1 MEESNPNVI
10 RASKAQSVV
19 ISKLT
24 QEFTKASS
32 NLSKALHY
40 ASKPFSDGEDEL
52 EDIALTPEERKKQ
65 AEAVHG
71 SLANV
76 LPLSDENKLDLENHV
91 QDVKQTIGKELP
103 QEFARLGQRSNSTH
117 SAASTLQ
124 AVGECERKGQLLTP
138 GEIRLRV
145 LEWLYEERDD
155 SCEEMCV
162 RNLTILTDLIPPFVS
177 VVLHG
182 KSEPIRSAVW
192 AYLLEGCSKS
202 PHFAFL
208 VICSLNAN
216 KQVEEPEEDER
227 HLGHKEDANDIDKVV
242 TEKMAKIRDEFK
254 VLSANIKSEQQVALI
269 QSISQQIEGTIKD
282 LEVVHHKH
290 VLRHIDQ
297 GPTSRE
303 NIDFLIQRVRLF
315 ARTIKDNKL
324 DGKIG
329 FIKTLTDLDEWL
341 LRLPREE
348 RLLALKAKLRG
359 LSHSLP
365 FGAYFPVHAV
375 EEHKVLKILVD
386 ETIVFN
392 TAHKCPFLLVA
403 EVETAGPE
411 SSWQEYYETQEF
423 EEDIN
428 QSEASVSTYKQGIEL
443 VPSHSNASMNDD
455 EHSGDHAGGQDI
467 LLDHDSNKSEDDELL
482 QSRQKL
488 ADVDS
493 DIPQT
498 ESWEEMVERI
508 RAKSEYGHRPN
519 WRLAAMFVKAS
530 DDLRYV

>member
-1 MEESNPNVI
+1 MSGNAEDPSVL
-10 RASKAQSVV
+10 RASKTQSVV

-24 QEFTKASS
+24 EEFSKASS

-40 ASKPFSDGEDEL
+40 AANPFSEEHEEL
-52 EDIALTPEERKKQ
+52 EDQILTPEERKKQ

-76 LPLSDENKLDLENHV
+76 LPLSDENKLDLDLNNDDAKHPFTREH
-91 QDVKQTIGKELP
+91 GMGYGP
-103 QEFARLGQRSNSTH
+103 PGQRSSSTH
-117 SAASTLQ
+117 SAASIL
-124 AVGECERKGQLLTP
+124 AGHPGLERKGGLLTP

-155 SCEEMCV
+155 NCEELCL

-192 AYLLEGCSKS
+192 AYLLEGCSSS

-216 KQVEEPEEDER
+216 KQAEEPQEDAQQ
-227 HLGHKEDANDIDKVV
+227 LDHKEDANDIDKVV
-242 TEKMAKIRDEFK
+242 TEKMARIRKEF
-254 VLSANIKSEQQVALI
+254 ALLREKLG
-269 QSISQQIEGTIKD
+269 QEKEGGLVNSISQQIDGTIKD

-303 NIDFLIQRVRLF
+303 NVDFLIERVRLF
-315 ARTIKDNKL
+315 AKSIKDNKL

-341 LRLPREE
+341 MCSVAREDRLS
-348 RLLALKAKLRG
+348 ALKAKLRG

-365 FGAYFPVHAV
+365 FGAYFPVHGL

-392 TAHKCPFLLVA
+392 TAQKCPFLLVA
-403 EVETAGPE
+403 EIETVGAQ
-411 SSWQEYYETQEF
+411 SSWQEYYEEQQF
-423 EEDIN
+423 DEDLN
-428 QSEASVSTYKQGIEL
+428 QSEPSVSTYKQGIEL
-443 VPSHSNASMNDD
+443 VASHASLTDD
-455 EHSGDHAGGQDI
+455 LHSSHNGDAQEISLDQEH
-467 LLDHDSNKSEDDELL
+467 NKFEDDQLL
-482 QSRQKL
+482 QPLGKP
-488 ADVDS
+488 ADMDTDV
-493 DIPQT
+493 PQT

-508 RAKSEYGHRPN
+508 RSKSEFGHRPN
-519 WRLAAMFVKAS
+519 WRLAAMFVKAG
-530 DDLRYV
+530 DDLR